1 MKLTQRLLP
10 LLMIASTAFFV
21 VGCSSQNAIS
31 DKAHTSFLTGDDV
44 VEMTDKMAAGIASD
58 SQVAAISAQKPMVIV
73 LQPVVNDTNEI
84 MRGHER
90 ELYVHRVRVLLS
102 SKQVLRRQF
111 TFVLNRNDYQTLL
124 NQEGVPATEL
134 GAPADRIVPEFALKG
149 HFFADTRANS
159 KQRSDYYLC
168 TYQLT
173 RLSGPQAGEII
184 WEGTYETKKAIK
196 KDLLD

>member
-1 MKLTQRLLP
+1 MIRPFRLFC
-10 LLMIASTAFFV
+10 LLGVLSAGLIA
-21 VGCSSQNAIS
+21 GCSSNNAIS
-31 DKAHTSFLTGDDV
+31 DKAHTSFLTSDDV
-44 VEMTDKMAAGIASD
+44 VEMTDKMAASIASD
-58 SQVAAISAQKPMVIV
+58 PQVAAITANKPMVIV
-73 LQPVVNDTNEI
+73 LLPVINDTNEI

-90 ELYVHRVRVLLS
+90 ELYVHRVRTLLS

-124 NQEGVPATEL
+124 NQEGVPAADL
-134 GAPADRIVPEFALKG
+134 GTPADKIQPEYALKG
-149 HFFADTRANS
+149 HFFADTKANS

-173 RLSGPQAGEII
+173 NLQTGLVL